1 MLGILEAR
9 AWIVRGLLEND
20 GLFKLSNE
28 EMDIICNLTEG
39 YSGSDMKNLVK
50 DASLGP
56 IREQIRQGA
65 KVVNL
70 EKEKIRPVT
79 LQDFKNSLQEMRPSV
94 SPNELGTYEQW
105 NKQFGSLA
113 K

>member
-1 MLGILEAR
+1 
-9 AWIVRGLLEND
+9 
-20 GLFKLSNE
+20 
-28 EMDIICNLTEG
+28 
-39 YSGSDMKNLVK
+39 MKNLVK

-79 LQDFKNSLQEMRPSV
+79 LQVCKRVHTEHRNFKNISQV
-94 SPNELGTYEQW
+94 HY
-105 NKQFGSLA
+105 
-113 K
+113 

>member
-1 MLGILEAR
+1 
-9 AWIVRGLLEND
+9 
-20 GLFKLSNE
+20 
-28 EMDIICNLTEG
+28 
-39 YSGSDMKNLVK
+39 MKNLVK

-79 LQDFKNSLQEMRPSV
+79 LQVCNKVHTEYRNFKNV
-94 SPNELGTYEQW
+94 SMIDY
-105 NKQFGSLA
+105 
-113 K
+113 

>member
-1 MLGILEAR
+1 
-9 AWIVRGLLEND
+9 
-20 GLFKLSNE
+20 
-28 EMDIICNLTEG
+28 
-39 YSGSDMKNLVK
+39 MKNLVK

-79 LQDFKNSLQEMRPSV
+79 LQVWERV
-94 SPNELGTYEQW
+94 HRT
-105 NKQFGSLA
+105 
-113 K
+113 